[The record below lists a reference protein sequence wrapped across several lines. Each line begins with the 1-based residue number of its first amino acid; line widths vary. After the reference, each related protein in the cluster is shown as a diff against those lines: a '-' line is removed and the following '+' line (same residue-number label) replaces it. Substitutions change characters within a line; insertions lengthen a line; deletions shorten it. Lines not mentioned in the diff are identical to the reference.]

1 MLRPYFTVR
10 ASPTPRMHFAVRIGT
25 QALDLKQRCA
35 VREAEPLFRA
45 AIRPSAPSR
54 GDQLRQ
60 FRIAGT
66 LPEWLAQVDS
76 PFCVETQEPGAV
88 GRQASAVAR
97 TAERGGCRRDDP
109 ERGAVRQSESLG
121 RCAEAPRGDGSDGAV

>member
-1 MLRPYFTVR
+1 MLSAKQVGAQHAAPLLYVR
-10 ASPTPRMHFAVRIGT
+10 ASATPGMHFAVRIGT

-35 VREAEPLFRA
+35 IRETEPLFRA
-45 AIRPSAPSR
+45 AIRPSAPGR

-76 PFCVETQEPGAV
+76 PLCVETQEPGAV
-88 GRQASAVAR
+88 GRQPAAIAR
-97 TAERGGCRRDDP
+97 MAERGGCRRDNP
-109 ERGAVRQSESLG
+109 KCCAVRQP
-121 RCAEAPRGDGSDGAV
+121 EALRRRAQI